1 MFFPHCRAIVLPF
14 LIFFTGWLF
23 PVHFTFF
30 LLPLPFSVWPA
41 FFLSYILYLSFAE
54 CFFPY
59 SYSFFLLSLSLP
71 ESLSSLSS
79 LSLTAWMAFHLS
91 YNSCFPLSLPGS
103 AFLTLFLSFLFYL
116 SFAGLLLPCPIS
128 LFPNTPCICLS
139 NFLPFLFY
147 FSFADSF
154 SYPSLFFLPPIPF
167 FLFSLVG
174 FSSNS
179 IVFLSKR
186 AILLWKRGNRSRRLF
201 KKERICNWVK
211 SDGSD
216 SLLGIKRGKTVKNIQ
231 KIWIFGAIHSFLKND
246 KSDLLMFP
254 CCKE

>member
-1 MFFPHCRAIVLPF
+1 MSIASKMFFPHCLAIVLPF

-154 SYPSLFFLPPIPF
+154 SYPSLFFLPPIPYCICLSLFARRF
-167 FLFSLVG
+167 FMHFDRFCEQKSNSLVKKRESL
-174 FSSNS
+174 SS
-179 IVFLSKR
+179 
-186 AILLWKRGNRSRRLF
+186 
-201 KKERICNWVK
+201 
-211 SDGSD
+211 
-216 SLLGIKRGKTVKNIQ
+216 SL
-231 KIWIFGAIHSFLKND
+231 
-246 KSDLLMFP
+246 
-254 CCKE
+254 